1 VTRQNGTC
9 GDTAEAAVLLK
20 LDGDAGVKAMKPDD
34 LQRVEALFDQLS
46 LADKLLLIERL
57 VRRVRQGAVDE
68 AARAREM
75 EEMANDPDIQR
86 VLRGEDL
93 TSTANATPTEPAA

>member
-1 VTRQNGTC
+1 
-9 GDTAEAAVLLK
+9 
-20 LDGDAGVKAMKPDD
+20 MKPDD

-46 LADKLLLIERL
+46 LADKLFLIEPL
-57 VRRVRQGAVDE
+57 VRRVRQASVDE
-68 AARAREM
+68 PALAREM

-93 TSTANATPTEPAA
+93 APTANTTPTEPAA

>member
-1 VTRQNGTC
+1 
-9 GDTAEAAVLLK
+9 
-20 LDGDAGVKAMKPDD
+20 MKPDD
-34 LQRVEALFDQLS
+34 LHRVEALFDQLS

-93 TSTANATPTEPAA
+93 APTAKNTTPTEPAA